1 MYRVYYSQCDIARD
15 FIRSTR
21 REILPAILALTVF
34 SRTSSSQGIRG
45 IVAHFSSGRLRYKS
59 ATVVN
64 LREDLSVEGDDLA
77 FGPRD
82 VDCLSRP
89 INMPGIT
96 AEEIE
101 VSGLRR

>member
-1 MYRVYYSQCDIARD
+1 M
-15 FIRSTR
+15 
-21 REILPAILALTVF
+21 
-34 SRTSSSQGIRG
+34 
-45 IVAHFSSGRLRYKS
+45 
-59 ATVVN
+59 
-64 LREDLSVEGDDLA
+64 EGDDLA

-101 VSGLRR
+101 VSRLGRRRRRG